1 MVLAM
6 SRPWKHPETGSY
18 YFRKAVPYDLR
29 NIVGKREEKRSLRT
43 KDPTVAKQRHAEV
56 AAEVEREWKA
66 HRSKPEPLSQREITG
81 LAGILYDEWTSSLR
95 DEPGPPDAWF
105 HVLRLHQQAQ
115 DAGKLEQWV
124 GPSVDQLLL
133 KQGLRADEQS
143 RARLIDAAHK
153 AFAQAFEHL
162 KRNAEG
168 DYRPDPDADR
178 FPAWEKSQAKSK
190 SAKSDNESKITELL
204 EGWWREAQAGG
215 ITAKTYESY
224 SSTIAKLVAF
234 LGHDEASRVT
244 PGDVLRFKDY
254 RLAQINPRTGK
265 PISLKTVKDSDL
277 AALKAVFGWAVR
289 NHKVNTNAATG
300 ITLKVGKQLRLRPKW
315 FTDDEAKA
323 ILSAALAYQPG
334 QDHPKT
340 AAAKRWVPWIM
351 AYSGA
356 RVGEIVQLR
365 KRDVRNENGLW
376 IITITPEAGTVK
388 DKQAREFPLHS
399 HLIELGFAEFVMSAP
414 DGHLFIT
421 PASAGDVL
429 GPMQGVKNRIS
440 EFVREVVSD
449 PNVTPNHAWRHRF
462 KLVGLEAGA
471 GERVLDAICGH
482 APRTVGATYGGVTI
496 RAKADAIAKF
506 PRYEVRKDSD
516 LVSQGS

>member
-6 SRPWKHPETGSY
+6 SRPFKHPETGSY
-18 YFRKAVPYDLR
+18 YFRKAVPEDLR
-29 NIVGKREEKRSLRT
+29 PLIGKREEKRSLRT
-43 KDPTVAKQRHAEV
+43 KDPAVAKQRHAEV
-56 AAEVEREWKA
+56 TAEVEREWNA
-66 HRSKPEPLSQREITG
+66 YRSKPEQLTQRQITG
-81 LAGILYDEWTSSLR
+81 LAGLLYAEWTNGLK
-95 DEPGPPDAWF
+95 DEPGSPSTWSQ
-105 HVLRLHQQAQ
+105 VLRLHQQAQ
-115 DAGKLEQWV
+115 EAGKLEQWV
-124 GPSVDQLLL
+124 GPSVDELLL
-133 KQGLRADEQS
+133 KQGLRTDKQS
-143 RARLIDAAHK
+143 RGRLIAAVHK
-153 AFAQAFEHL
+153 ALVQASEHL

-168 DYRPDPDADR
+168 DYSPDPAANR
-178 FPAWEKSQAKSK
+178 FPEWEEAKLK
-190 SAKSDNESKITELL
+190 AEAAKPVSGASITGLL
-204 EGWWREAQAGG
+204 EGWWREAQAAG
-215 ITAKTYESY
+215 ITAKTHESY

-234 LGHDEASRVT
+234 LGHDQASRVT

-254 RLAQINPRTGK
+254 RLSEINPRTGK

-289 NHKVNTNAATG
+289 NHRIDTNPATG

-315 FTDDEAKA
+315 FTDAEAKA
-323 ILSAALAYQPG
+323 VLSAALAYQPR

-365 KRDVRNENGLW
+365 KRDVRNESGLW
-376 IITITPEAGTVK
+376 IVTITPEAGTVK
-388 DKQAREFPLHS
+388 DKQAREFPIHS
-399 HLIELGFAEFVMSAP
+399 HLIELGFAEFVMTAP

-421 PASAGDVL
+421 PAPNGDVL

-462 KLVGLEAGA
+462 KLVGLEAGV

-506 PRYEVRKDSD
+506 PRYEV
-516 LVSQGS
+516 GEA